1 MTDPGTANE
10 ADLAEQ
16 EDLVDGTAM
25 GLAGAVAGPEDGV
38 PEADALEQQ
47 QAAGPGETGSPRS
60 PVGDREADEAD
71 VLEQEAV
78 VPVDEDDVPG

>member
-1 MTDPGTANE
+1 MTDPGATNE

-38 PEADALEQQ
+38 PEADALDQQ
-47 QAAGPGETGSPRS
+47 LAAAPGEAGTPQR

-71 VLEQEAV
+71 VLEQQAE
-78 VPVDEDDVPG
+78 VPVDEDDARG